1 VQAEPDSTLCT
12 SAVPCGRLRK
22 TGNEGCTI
30 LSVIEHLHAYIRT
43 HALFTPGD
51 RVGVAV
57 SGGADSVALLRALL
71 DLRSE
76 LGIVLSVVHLH
87 HRIRGA
93 EADADAQFVSELA
106 KKFDL
111 PLHLYH
117 ADVPRHSK
125 NEKLS
130 LESAARNL
138 RYAFFQRLLGEN
150 TCDKI
155 ATAHTLDDQAET
167 VLLRILRGTG
177 TRGLAAIPPLRDASP
192 DLAARIVRPLLS
204 TRRAQIEEFLRNL
217 NQPWREDAS
226 NQDPKHLRN
235 RIRHELL
242 PLLEAEYNPALR
254 QSLVNLAEIARA
266 EEEHWDTELADL
278 QPLVANPAAID
289 RPNFLKLPLA
299 LQRRLLVNLADRLD
313 LPIAFGDVE
322 RMLHIAANPGAE
334 HEFEGGWR
342 VASTRQHL
350 QIEPLQPKAVNP
362 DYSLDLPLPGAIAV
376 PPALTLK
383 TTLLQAPESSRY
395 NSATLLAYDLLEL
408 PLRVRN
414 WQPGER
420 FWPAGSKQAEKLK
433 RLFQERHIPAEAR
446 SSWPVVL
453 SGDQIVWVRGFP
465 VASGF
470 QAHSTAVLIEALP
483 VDNRESR
490 NE

>member
-1 VQAEPDSTLCT
+1 MRPNYSHPLSTATQAEPDLTLCT
-12 SAVPCGRLRK
+12 TTVPCGRLRK

-30 LSVIEHLHAYIRT
+30 LSVIENLHAYIRT

-57 SGGADSVALLRALL
+57 SGGADSVAVLCALL
-71 DLRSE
+71 ELRSA

-87 HRIRGA
+87 HGIRGA

-106 KKFDL
+106 RTFDL
-111 PLHLYH
+111 PLHLDH
-117 ADVPRHSK
+117 ANAPAHSR

-130 LESAARNL
+130 LETSAREL
-138 RYAFFQRLLGEN
+138 RYAFFQRMLEEN
-150 TCDKI
+150 ACDKI
-155 ATAHTLDDQAET
+155 ATAHTFDDQAET

-177 TRGLAAIPPLRDASP
+177 TRGLAAIPPMRNASP

-204 TRRAQIEEFLRNL
+204 TRRNQIEEYLHNL

-242 PLLEAEYNPALR
+242 PRLEAEYNPALR
-254 QSLVNLAEIARA
+254 QSLVNLAEIAHA
-266 EEEHWDTELADL
+266 EEKHWNAELAEL
-278 QPLVANPAAID
+278 QLLIANPGAID

-299 LQRRLLVNLADRLD
+299 LRRRLLVDLADRLD
-313 LPIAFGDVE
+313 LPIAFDDIE
-322 RMLHIAANPGAE
+322 RMLHIAANPGTE

-350 QIEPLQPKAVNP
+350 EFQQSTPANP
-362 DYSLDLPLPGAIAV
+362 TPNYNLDLPLPGAITV
-376 PPALTLK
+376 PPSLTLK

-395 NSATLLAYDLLEL
+395 NPSTLLAYDLLEL

-414 WQPGER
+414 WQPGDR
-420 FWPAGSKQAEKLK
+420 FWPAGSKQAFNTEKDLEP
-433 RLFQERHIPAEAR
+433 RRTTERACPARQRGRHAG
-446 SSWPVVL
+446 SVVL
-453 SGDQIVWVRGFP
+453 DLSP
-465 VASGF
+465 C
-470 QAHSTAVLIEALP
+470 
-483 VDNRESR
+483 
-490 NE
+490 